1 MQKTAATRVRDFG
14 APTLK
19 MSDLDEVKNSNLQ
32 TTVKDLEK
40 HVEKHVAAGYD
51 CPSSS
56 SYSSSIPRLTAGR
69 A

>member
-40 HVEKHVAAGYD
+40 HVAAGYD